1 MDKWVNLIGT
11 IAHLFIATAT
21 LLLAYVAAL
30 KPYSAWRGLKIL
42 SGRVACVKEWGKD
55 LKVNDKIFWLQLS
68 VVNRGFSDQT
78 LTMLQSDGFVIMPFS
93 DKGFGYEVIVK
104 ARNVTKFKIPLEQI
118 DTLDK
123 ANYLVLVNDMETR
136 IISSREEIQE
146 AVKVCREYIKKYH

>member
-1 MDKWVNLIGT
+1 
-11 IAHLFIATAT
+11 
-21 LLLAYVAAL
+21 
-30 KPYSAWRGLKIL
+30 
-42 SGRVACVKEWGKD
+42 
-55 LKVNDKIFWLQLS
+55 
-68 VVNRGFSDQT
+68 
-78 LTMLQSDGFVIMPFS
+78 MLQSDGFVIMPFS